1 MIMVEE
7 ETWNQSYS
15 QNLLSKFLAK
25 ETLEKILESIHNQ
38 WLGEDALSAAGYE
51 QIYVRLE
58 DIASHA
64 DNGPFVLEAAQLGS
78 GVWAIQ
84 LCKNFEVKLIKL
96 KEKKKKFICSVVR
109 EMRTWHDEVHENEID
124 KHFSVEHVSIHSFH
138 TIRSIG

>member
-7 ETWNQSYS
+7 ETWSQSYS
-15 QNLLSKFLAK
+15 QDLLSKFLAK

-58 DIASHA
+58 DIACHA

-84 LCKNFEVKLIKL
+84 LCKKKIGVKLIL
-96 KEKKKKFICSVVR
+96 KKEEVAR

-124 KHFSVEHVSIHSFH
+124 KHFSVEHVAIHSFH